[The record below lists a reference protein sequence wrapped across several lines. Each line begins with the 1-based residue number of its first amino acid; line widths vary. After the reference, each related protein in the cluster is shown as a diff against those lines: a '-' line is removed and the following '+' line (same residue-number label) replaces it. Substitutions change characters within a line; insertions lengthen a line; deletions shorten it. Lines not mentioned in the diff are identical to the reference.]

1 MQKEIKIGT
10 RASELALVQTKL
22 VIAAL
27 EKEHPG
33 LRCTICPIKTAGDA
47 RTDLP
52 LQEVNKATGTQD
64 KGVFIAALEEALAEG
79 KVDCAVHS
87 LKDMPGQSD
96 ARFTLA
102 AYMPREERGDV
113 LVVKP
118 GARMDFPTIATGSVR
133 RAHFMRCYR
142 SGRCRIVPTRGN
154 VQTRLRKLLENDE
167 VDATLLARAGLNRL
181 GYTGHTLSLDGQNLH
196 LVDLSEDSF
205 MPALGQGTIVVETR
219 SEDTAMQ
226 QILAPINDEHA
237 ATEARC
243 ERAFLALLGAD
254 CSVPVG
260 GYATVQGKALMFRAI
275 YFTPEGRPIRLTR
288 RGFASD
294 PEGVARQAYEDLRA
308 RLD

>member
-79 KVDCAVHS
+79 KIDCAVHS

-102 AYMPREERGDV
+102 AYMSREERGDV

-154 VQTRLRKLLENDE
+154 VKTRLRKLLENDE

-226 QILAPINDEHA
+226 QLLAPINDEHA

-275 YFTPEGRPIRLTR
+275 YFTAEGRPIRLTR
-288 RGFASD
+288 RGFAAD
-294 PEGVARQAYEDLRA
+294 PEAVARQAYEDLRA
-308 RLD
+308 RMD

>member
-226 QILAPINDEHA
+226 QLLAPINDEHA

-275 YFTPEGRPIRLTR
+275 YFTAEGHPIRLTR
-288 RGFASD
+288 RGFAAD
-294 PEGVARQAYEDLRA
+294 PEAVARQAYEDLRA
-308 RLD
+308 RMD